1 MKETNLTPFGVCY
14 DLTRSPFKST
24 WGKYTFYFSSVKH
37 KESFDG
43 KLQVRI
49 PWLNDSMSKRFKF
62 DVDVSQI
69 AVFQLYCQVE
79 TRGFYVVDEIR
90 GYKWRNRESLTLSGL
105 QASLRECGGR
115 PETTTE
121 G

>member
-1 MKETNLTPFGVCY
+1 MKGCNMTPYGVCY

-24 WGKYTFYFSSVKH
+24 WGKYTFYFSAIKH
-37 KESFDG
+37 KESFDS

-62 DVDVSQI
+62 EVDASQI

-90 GYKWRNRESLTLSGL
+90 GLKWRERESLILSGL
-105 QASLRECGGR
+105 QASLRECGGK